1 MDLGLT
7 FLPSGDVNL
16 GQPPGMPRMKSGIL
30 DVLLDPVI
38 VGVGTDL
45 SFPLGDEAV
54 GAELDHQGPWSS

>member
-16 GQPPGMPRMKSGIL
+16 GQPPGTPQMKSGIL
-30 DVLLDPVI
+30 DVLLDPVV

-54 GAELDHQGPWSS
+54 GVELDCQGPWRS

>member
-16 GQPPGMPRMKSGIL
+16 SQPPGRQQRKSGIL
-30 DVLLDPVI
+30 DVLLDPV
-38 VGVGTDL
+38 VFGVGTDL

-54 GAELDHQGPWSS
+54 GAELDRQGAWRS